1 MHIPFHLPAR
11 WLPTAISISPLTK
24 ALLILGL
31 VLLNQIL
38 NVGATVG
45 FALSGLANGAGTFVL
60 GQAVG
65 SVFGLGAQ
73 FTFAGMVR
81 FFSLR
86 FANAIGI
93 GLAFFSAQLFGA
105 YVFFH
110 EPFTGVQWAGT
121 ALVFVG
127 ILLIALGR

>member
-1 MHIPFHLPAR
+1 MHTRFHLPAVAPAAAVR
-11 WLPTAISISPLTK
+11 FSPLVQSV
-24 ALLILGL
+24 LILGL
-31 VLLNQIL
+31 VLLNQIF

-45 FALSGLANGAGTFVL
+45 FALSGLAKGVGAFVL
-60 GQAVG
+60 WQVVG
-65 SVFGLGAQ
+65 SLFGLGAQ
-73 FTFAGMVR
+73 MTFAGMVR

-105 YVFFH
+105 YVYFH
-110 EPFTGVQWAGT
+110 EPFTTTQWAGT
-121 ALVFVG
+121 ALLFAG